1 MVLRPDEF
9 TDAARE
15 ALHESQQ
22 IVQRYRHIQ
31 WDSEYVLMAL
41 LERQEGVAADVLREI
56 GADATQMRRRL
67 HDALERLPKT
77 DGKAAQI
84 YQTPRVSRLL
94 YAAKAESERLQDD
107 YISAE
112 HLLIALTQ
120 DAQDPAAR
128 FLAEFGVTQEAVYQ
142 ALQKVRGAHRVAD
155 PRAESHYRSLERYS
169 VDLTQLAKD
178 GKLDPIVGR
187 DGEVARVMQTLIR
200 RTKNNPA
207 LIGGAGVGKTAI
219 AEGLAQ
225 RIVAGDVPA
234 ELKERRV
241 LALDMGALVAGTSM
255 RGEFEE
261 RLKAVMDE
269 VKQAQGEIIL
279 FIDEIH
285 TVVGA
290 GSASGS
296 IDASNMMK
304 PALARGELQ
313 ALGATTEEEYRKHIE
328 RDAALER
335 RFQPIIVEEPD
346 EATAVEMLTALRPRY
361 EAHHKIRIDDDA
373 LTAAVRLSARY
384 ISDRLLPDKAVD
396 LIDEAASKLRIDAQ
410 MLPAHLKDAEHRLRH
425 LESEEEAAAE
435 MADYER
441 AAQLRSERLRLQSDF
456 DAERAELGQTAGA
469 QNHDAV
475 TAQDIGRLI
484 AVWTGIPVDRLLES
498 EADKLLHM
506 EDRLHQRVI
515 GQEDA
520 IAAVSD
526 AVRRARARLKDP
538 NRPIGSFV
546 FLGPTGVGKTELARA
561 LADYLFDDERN
572 IVRLDM
578 SEYMEKHAVSRLIG
592 APPGYVGYDEGGQL
606 TEAVRRRPFRVILF
620 DEIEKAHPD
629 VFNALLQILE
639 DGRLTDGHGR
649 TVDFRNTLVIM
660 TSNLGTAEASRTSFG
675 FGARAAQQ
683 DGSAR
688 LRASVEDALRRAF
701 RPEFLNRL
709 DDTIVFEPL
718 TPEQIARIVDLM
730 LRDVQERL
738 SEHGVSI
745 TLTAAAKRW
754 LADAGFDSKYGARP
768 LRRAIER
775 HIDNPLARRIIAGDF
790 VEGDEVS
797 VDVDGDGLAFSKMPA
812 ADEGDD
818 AADGAHAADAD
829 AADTDSKMGTAA

>member
-56 GADATQMRRRL
+56 GADAQQMRRCL
-67 HDALERLPKT
+67 HDALDRLPKT

-120 DAQDPAAR
+120 DAQDTAAR

-456 DAERAELGQTAGA
+456 EAERADLGQTAGA

-526 AVRRARARLKDP
+526 AVRRARAGLKDP
-538 NRPIGSFV
+538 NRPIGSFI

-660 TSNLGTAEASRTSFG
+660 TSNLGTAEASRAPFG
-675 FGARAAQQ
+675 FGARATQQ

-718 TPEQIARIVDLM
+718 TPEQIARIVELM

-790 VEGDEVS
+790 VDGDEVS
-797 VDVDGDGLAFSKMPA
+797 VDVDGDGDGLAFSKTPA
-812 ADEGDD
+812 AGD
-818 AADGAHAADAD
+818 AADAEVGDAADAD
-829 AADTDSKMGTAA
+829 AGDKMGTAA